1 MPQID
6 WVSPINTMARHEKF
20 IVLGV
25 IASKFAYD
33 DGESFDWHY
42 RCAPP
47 LYFVADVVPVPVT
60 TDNFIQSL
68 EGVSQDSLLELC
80 EALIAQLRYEEEVR

>member
-1 MPQID
+1 MTQTD
-6 WVSPINTMARHEKF
+6 WANALNAMERHEKF

-25 IASKFAYD
+25 IASAFAYG

-47 LYFVADVVPVPVT
+47 LYFVADFVPVT
-60 TDNFIQSL
+60 IDEYIQSL
-68 EGVSQDSLLELC
+68 DGQSVNALLGLC
-80 EALIAQLRYEEEVR
+80 ESLIAQLRTQEVAS